1 MIDLHQHSIFSDG
14 SDSINDL
21 IKNNVKSDIQIMALT
36 DHDTIDGCKKVLNS
50 STNYNISFIPGI
62 EFSTQDKGESIHIL
76 AFGFDVDD
84 PIIERLLKE
93 SIELRKKRVY
103 ERVSILE
110 RDFKIYLTKEEM
122 ELINKS
128 NNPNKVLLA
137 NILIKK
143 GYADNISDA
152 IKKYLYHKMPES
164 KLSTEYVLRNL
175 DKSTAI
181 SSYAHGL
188 GGVGEKR
195 VEKDVF
201 EERLKRFVNY
211 GLKALECYYSL
222 YNKTEQRY
230 LEESSNK
237 YSLLRSGGSDYH
249 GSVKTVK
256 IGELSSDGTV
266 PDTKNFTILKA
277 IKNIYKI

>member
-14 SDSINDL
+14 TDSINDL
-21 IKNNVKSDIQIMALT
+21 IKNNVKSKIQIMALT

-50 STNYNISFIPGI
+50 STTYNISFIPGI
-62 EFSTQDKGESIHIL
+62 EFSTRDKGESIHIL
-76 AFGFDVDD
+76 AYGFDLDD

-110 RDFKIYLTKEEM
+110 KDFAIHLTKEEI

-137 NILIKK
+137 NILIKR
-143 GYADNISDA
+143 GYSDNISDA

-164 KLSTEYVLRNL
+164 KLSTEYILKNL
-175 DKSTAI
+175 NKSTAI

-195 VEKDVF
+195 VDKDMF
-201 EERLKRFVNY
+201 EERLKRFVSY

-222 YNKTEQRY
+222 YNKSEQKY
-230 LEESSNK
+230 LEELSTK

-249 GSVKTVK
+249 GSVKDVK
-256 IGELSSDGTV
+256 INELSSDGTIT
-266 PDTKNFTILKA
+266 DIKNFTILRA

>member
-1 MIDLHQHSIFSDG
+1 MGFRAESER
-14 SDSINDL
+14 
-21 IKNNVKSDIQIMALT
+21 NNR
-36 DHDTIDGCKKVLNS
+36 
-50 STNYNISFIPGI
+50 
-62 EFSTQDKGESIHIL
+62 E
-76 AFGFDVDD
+76 
-84 PIIERLLKE
+84 
-93 SIELRKKRVY
+93 
-103 ERVSILE
+103 ILE
-110 RDFKIYLTKEEM
+110 EITRGGNGIFIDTCALGKFERDMFGATQMSLSE
-122 ELINKS
+122 
-128 NNPNKVLLA
+128 
-137 NILIKK
+137 
-143 GYADNISDA
+143 DA

-188 GGVGEKR
+188 GGVDEKR

>member
-1 MIDLHQHSIFSDG
+1 
-14 SDSINDL
+14 
-21 IKNNVKSDIQIMALT
+21 MALT

-50 STNYNISFIPGI
+50 STTYNISFIPGI

-76 AFGFDVDD
+76 AYGFDLDD

-110 RDFKIYLTKEEM
+110 KDFAIHLTKEEI

-137 NILIKK
+137 NILIKR
-143 GYADNISDA
+143 GYSDNISDA

-164 KLSTEYVLRNL
+164 KLSTEYILKNL
-175 DKSTAI
+175 NKSTAI

-195 VEKDVF
+195 VDKDMF
-201 EERLKRFVNY
+201 EERLKRFVSY

-222 YNKTEQRY
+222 YNKSEQKY
-230 LEESSNK
+230 LEELSTK

-249 GSVKTVK
+249 GSVKDVK
-256 IGELSSDGTV
+256 INELSSDGTIT
-266 PDTKNFTILKA
+266 DIKNFTILRA

>member
-14 SDSINDL
+14 TDSINDL
-21 IKNNVKSDIQIMALT
+21 IKNNVKSKIQIMALT
-36 DHDTIDGCKKVLNS
+36 DHDTIDGCKKVLNY
-50 STNYNISFIPGI
+50 STTHNISFIPGI

-76 AFGFDVDD
+76 AYGFDLDD

-110 RDFKIYLTKEEM
+110 KDFAIHLTKEEI

-137 NILIKK
+137 NILIKR
-143 GYADNISDA
+143 GYSDNISDA

-164 KLSTEYVLRNL
+164 KLSTEYILKNL
-175 DKSTAI
+175 NKSTAI

-195 VEKDVF
+195 VDKDMF
-201 EERLKRFVNY
+201 EERLKRFVSY

-222 YNKTEQRY
+222 YNKSEQKY
-230 LEESSNK
+230 LEELSTK

-249 GSVKTVK
+249 GSVKDVK
-256 IGELSSDGTV
+256 INELSSDGTIT
-266 PDTKNFTILKA
+266 DIKNFTILRA